1 MRHDL
6 LTLKLFVTVC
16 EELNLARAAEREHIA
31 PSALS
36 RRISDLE
43 ANLGMTLFHRLRNGL
58 EPTQAAQTL
67 LRHARLVLR
76 GIGEMEAELGD
87 VQAGHRG
94 QVRLWANSWGITQY
108 LPEDLAAF
116 LARHERVHVE
126 LHEDI
131 SPTIVR
137 AVADNAAD
145 VGIVAA
151 EVPAPGLH
159 LIPYRSDRLA
169 VALPA
174 GHRLA
179 GRLSLSV
186 ADLGSERVIRAH
198 NTDSAIER
206 LMRHGLGEAGETARA
221 RIGLSGFEPICRMA
235 ERGLGVGIVPSL
247 AGERYARCMAIAMV
261 PLAEPWAQR
270 TLNICSTNPDALP
283 GAARLLIEHLRRS
296 APDVTA
302 TAPRAGG

>member
-16 EELNLARAAEREHIA
+16 EELSLARAAEREHIA

-76 GIGEMEAELGD
+76 SIGEMEAELGD

-94 QVRLWANSWGITQY
+94 RVRLWANSWGITQY

-145 VGIVAA
+145 VGDRRSRGPRTG
-151 EVPAPGLH
+151 PAPDPL
-159 LIPYRSDRLA
+159 PQR
-169 VALPA
+169 PA
-174 GHRLA
+174 G
-179 GRLSLSV
+179 
-186 ADLGSERVIRAH
+186 RA
-198 NTDSAIER
+198 
-206 LMRHGLGEAGETARA
+206 LV
-221 RIGLSGFEPICRMA
+221 A
-235 ERGLGVGIVPSL
+235 ERRRPGV
-247 AGERYARCMAIAMV
+247 
-261 PLAEPWAQR
+261 
-270 TLNICSTNPDALP
+270 
-283 GAARLLIEHLRRS
+283 
-296 APDVTA
+296 
-302 TAPRAGG
+302 RAGDTRP